1 MCIYTIQHVTHHRVL
16 RKERP
21 LLPKL
26 LQLIYDNPMEPK
38 VAMELNQFV
47 FYHYEAFVNASAQ
60 E

>member
-1 MCIYTIQHVTHHRVL
+1 MCIYTIQHVTHRRVL

-26 LQLIYDNPMEPK
+26 LLLVYDNPMEPM
-38 VAMELNQFV
+38 ASMELDQFAL
-47 FYHYEAFVNASAQ
+47 YRYEAFAHASAQ